1 MKDHVNSA
9 EANLNSELS
18 FELMIFGLLTK
29 EILPDATLLGFSRS
43 GDFKKRELLDS
54 QSQIFSIVD
63 LTEEDILEMIK
74 VVEDPN
80 QREAILKQI
89 KKIDRNLKNQIL
101 FVTQMMKLNG
111 DQLGEITT
119 DTELFLSIL
128 RGNLASQNEKRDAGF
143 IELLNEESHQSNL
156 KETFRLCKEHFQ
168 NEEDEEDEGQEGVI
182 YGHKVNEA
190 KWKSKS
196 SIEIDLNFLNIVGIF
211 EISQS
216 HFDKL
221 TLTALHLSFIEFFA
235 AVGILLSSDIK
246 SEIEKIGN
254 ENRYS
259 AISVYIR

>member
-9 EANLNSELS
+9 EANLNSELP

-43 GDFKKRELLDS
+43 GDFKNRELLDS
-54 QSQIFSIVD
+54 QSYIFSIVD
-63 LTEEDILEMIK
+63 LTEEDIREMIE
-74 VVEDPN
+74 VIEDPK

-143 IELLNEESHQSNL
+143 IELLNEETHQSNL
-156 KETFRLCKEHFQ
+156 KKIFRLCKEHFQ
-168 NEEDEEDEGQEGVI
+168 DEGTSEGPEGVI

-221 TLTALHLSFIEFFA
+221 TLTALHLSFIEFFG

-246 SEIEKIGN
+246 TEIEKIGN
-254 ENRYS
+254 EDRYS

>member
-1 MKDHVNSA
+1 
-9 EANLNSELS
+9 
-18 FELMIFGLLTK
+18 
-29 EILPDATLLGFSRS
+29 
-43 GDFKKRELLDS
+43 
-54 QSQIFSIVD
+54 
-63 LTEEDILEMIK
+63 
-74 VVEDPN
+74 
-80 QREAILKQI
+80 
-89 KKIDRNLKNQIL
+89 
-101 FVTQMMKLNG
+101 MKLKG

-143 IELLNEESHQSNL
+143 IELLNKETHQNNL

-168 NEEDEEDEGQEGVI
+168 DEGTTRGPEGVI
-182 YGHKVNEA
+182 FGHKVNEA

-246 SEIEKIGN
+246 SEIEKIVN
-254 ENRYS
+254 EDRYS